1 MRVLDLSGDL
11 AYVDVALLPGFY
23 ALTTYELVIVYLN
36 HLPQLFV
43 KFFGTKRVWRD
54 V

>member
-1 MRVLDLSGDL
+1 MRILNFSCDL

-23 ALTTYELVIVYLN
+23 ALTTYELVIVYLDY
-36 HLPQLFV
+36 LPQLFV
-43 KFFGTKRVWRD
+43 EFIGTKGVRCD